1 VCSTTYDSASQQT
14 TSIHVCVTAT
24 GNGARSLLTMRKSE
38 NRGAIRRTT
47 PVPVNASATVHV
59 GIYRIEGAAPETVK
73 RMPQTQ
79 RPPNLE
85 EPLPACAG
93 PAAVAVHAQT
103 ESRGARVREQEREE
117 YPVRA
122 PLDE

>member
-1 VCSTTYDSASQQT
+1 
-14 TSIHVCVTAT
+14 
-24 GNGARSLLTMRKSE
+24 MRKSE

-59 GIYRIEGAAPETVK
+59 GIYRIKGAAPETVK
-73 RMPQTQ
+73 RMPQTL

-93 PAAVAVHAQT
+93 PAAAAVHAQT
-103 ESRGARVREQEREE
+103 ESRGARVREQERERSIQCG
-117 YPVRA
+117 PH
-122 PLDE
+122 LMNDEKNVITHKPKNQIKF